1 MDQTLN
7 SPLVDHLG
15 MDPRSLAHVGV
26 AVPDLDEAVEWYREV
41 LGWTPLTE
49 PRTVRGGDGYAG
61 TRAVD
66 VLGEFEEMSVVTL
79 RTGNGVGVEV
89 FEFSAADPRDERDD
103 PRQGYFHVCVT
114 DPDVEGLA
122 ASIDDHGGEHYA
134 RIWRLYEHEE
144 EYRLTYCRDPYGNL
158 IEIYSHDQER
168 MHGSIGPSDRDE

>member
-1 MDQTLN
+1 ME
-7 SPLVDHLG
+7 
-15 MDPRSLAHVGV
+15 PRSLAHVGV

-41 LGWTPLTE
+41 LGWSLQTE
-49 PRTVRGGDGYAG
+49 ARTVHGSDGYAG

-66 VLGEFEEMSVVTL
+66 VLGEFEEMTVATL
-79 RTGNGVGVEV
+79 LTGNGVGIEV
-89 FEFSAADPRDERDD
+89 FEFSPTAPQDERDT

-134 RIWRLYEHEE
+134 RIWRLYEDDE

-168 MHGSIGPSDRDE
+168 MHDPTRSPGRDE